1 MAMADTTNSRII
13 ASATVTGRQSVFVR
27 NDSIIKMARV
37 AIGQLSHIQSKL
49 DLFTSR
55 IIDVFAV
62 QSHSGPNMEQWAEW
76 EMIIIIAI
84 SNSAS
89 NRKPQK
95 RFICSLALP
104 LRT

>member
-1 MAMADTTNSRII
+1 MYDGDWRISLRVSVDSHHYLLYSFYKFECFAYGMAMADTTNSRII

-62 QSHSGPNMEQWAEW
+62 QSHSGPNMEQ
-76 EMIIIIAI
+76 
-84 SNSAS
+84 
-89 NRKPQK
+89 
-95 RFICSLALP
+95 
-104 LRT
+104 